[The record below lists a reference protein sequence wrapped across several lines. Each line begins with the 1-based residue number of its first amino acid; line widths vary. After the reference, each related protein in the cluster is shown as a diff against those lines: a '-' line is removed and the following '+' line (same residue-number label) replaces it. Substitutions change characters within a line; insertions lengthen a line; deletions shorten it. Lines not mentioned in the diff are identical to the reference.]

1 MKTVIDIIH
10 DDIQSR
16 SDAQT
21 SFSRQSVRGEGSRR
35 ESTHSSNRERKKG
48 LQESKR
54 MESFMADEAGPALA
68 SLAIEEGTSTT
79 DSKRRITVQL
89 NEFDGMFEGFG
100 DNKPS

>member
-1 MKTVIDIIH
+1 MKTVIDAIH

-21 SFSRQSVRGEGSRR
+21 SSSRQSVRGGGSGR
-35 ESTHSSNRERKKG
+35 ESTHSSNRERKKD
-48 LQESKR
+48 LQELKR
-54 MESFMADEAGPALA
+54 METFMADKAGPVLA

-89 NEFDGMFEGFG
+89 NEFDGMFEGVG
-100 DNKPS
+100 ENKAS